1 MEFGGLEYGAG
12 LWRILPKLVVSSPVL
27 PLPVEFV
34 AGGDGRPELFDAAPG
49 LGGGSGKSGRF
60 LGVDTE
66 PRKIADKG
74 RVWFEAKEGR
84 GVIGIR
90 LDSPAVLKS

>member
-1 MEFGGLEYGAG
+1 VGR
-12 LWRILPKLVVSSPVL
+12 WRTLPKLAVSSPVL

-34 AGGDGRPELFDAAPG
+34 AGGEGKPELSDAAPG
-49 LGGGSGKSGRF
+49 LGGGSGKSGNLL

-74 RVWFEAKEGR
+74 RDLLDAKEGR
-84 GVIGIR
+84 GVIGK
-90 LDSPAVLKS
+90 KSRQRGRA